1 MNETKIDDSI
11 SDDDIEIEGY
21 IVNRKARNRFGGGVA
36 TYIHN
41 TIQFTLSEDRKG
53 LDLETI
59 TVELNL
65 PFIKPIVLTTLY
77 RPEGLVE
84 VFNRIE
90 SMVSNIVGN
99 NEGFILMGDLNCDLL
114 SGTASRHLVQIYNT
128 YGLQQIIKEA
138 TRTTSDTQT

>member
-1 MNETKIDDSI
+1 MFESDQYDESI
-11 SDDDIEIEGY
+11 SDGDIVIEGY
-21 IVNRKARNRFGGGVA
+21 IVNRKDRNRFGGGVR
-36 TYIHN
+36 ICVHN
-41 TIQFTLSEDRKG
+41 FIQFTLREDIQD

-77 RPEGLVE
+77 RPEGPVE

-99 NEGFILMGDLNCDLL
+99 NKEFILMGDLNCDLL
-114 SGTASRHLVQIYNT
+114 SGIVIRNSQ
-128 YGLQQIIKEA
+128 
-138 TRTTSDTQT
+138 